1 MYKHILIPT
10 DGSDRSSMAIEQ
22 GLQLAKVLGSKVT
35 FLAVVEPQ
43 VIVPMDT
50 VPLTTIDFLETA
62 HAEAEKY
69 LAEATARAGELGVM
83 AGGVVV
89 DSSEP
94 AGAIALAAEEA
105 GADLIAMGSH
115 GRSGLKALVL
125 GSVTTRVLNE
135 SKVPVIVYR

>member
-1 MYKHILIPT
+1 MYRHILIPT

-35 FLAVVEPQ
+35 FLAVAEPQ

-69 LAEATARAGELGVM
+69 LAEAATRAGELGVTS
-83 AGGVVV
+83 GGVVV
-89 DSSEP
+89 DSAEP

>member
-35 FLAVVEPQ
+35 FVAVIEPQ

-50 VPLTTIDFLETA
+50 VPMAGIDFLEA
-62 HAEAEKY
+62 ARAEAKRY
-69 LAEATARAGELGVM
+69 LDEATNRAQELGIS
-83 AGGVVV
+83 AESVVI
-89 DSSEP
+89 DNAEP
-94 AGAIALAAEEA
+94 ASAIALAAEEA

-135 SKVPVIVYR
+135 SRVPVIVYR